1 MTKIAFVGSGKM
13 AEALIAKLAKSNQ
26 IMAADIDA
34 KRLNYL
40 KKKYKIKITKE
51 NSEAFRFGEV
61 VIFAVKP
68 QNMSEAIGEIGGI
81 GGKKLESS
89 STTLGAS
96 RNSRLEN
103 WKGKLVISIAA
114 GVSLGFLQR
123 RLPGMA
129 IIRTMPNNPCFIGQ
143 GITAIA
149 KGNKATAKNVK
160 QAKAIFESVGQV
172 FDVPEKLM
180 DAVTGLSG
188 SGPAFVYQT
197 IEALALGGVDAG
209 LPKQLAERFALQT
222 VIGAALTVKNT
233 GKSPTELTVMVASP
247 GGTTIEGLKMLEKYE
262 LPKAF
267 KEAVAAAARKSANLS
282 KKLEN

>member
-1 MTKIAFVGSGKM
+1 MTKIAFIGAGKM

-26 IMAADIDA
+26 IMAADIDV

-40 KKKYKIKITKE
+40 KKKYKINITKE
-51 NSEAFRFGEV
+51 NTEAFSFGQV
-61 VIFAVKP
+61 VVLAVKP
-68 QNMSEAIGEIGGI
+68 QNMSDVLCE
-81 GGKKLESS
+81 LESQLTAYS
-89 STTLGAS
+89 SQ
-96 RNSRLEN
+96 
-103 WKGKLVISIAA
+103 LVISIAA
-114 GVSLGFLQR
+114 GVTLNFLQQ
-123 RLPGMA
+123 RLPGTA
-129 IIRTMPNNPCFIGQ
+129 IIRTMPNNPCLIGQ

-149 KGNKATAKNVK
+149 KGKKATAKNVK
-160 QAKAIFESVGQV
+160 QAIAIFESVGQV
-172 FDVPEKLM
+172 FEVPEKLM

-197 IEALALGGVDAG
+197 IEALTLGGVDAG
-209 LPKQLAERFALQT
+209 LPKQLAEKFALQT

-262 LPKAF
+262 LPKAL
-267 KEAVAAAARKSANLS
+267 KEAVTAAARKSAYLS